1 MSPDPLSLGQVDGP
15 LKIYSRLL
23 DTELWLVPEGYR
35 GPPLDAPAYTA
46 AECRLLVALQLDAAQ
61 LRALHLVKEHLAG
74 ELVEDETQT
83 GELLARYHQ
92 LEMDLAAGQGSETEF
107 LDLARR
113 LGQTLNQLEKNTR

>member
-1 MSPDPLSLGQVDGP
+1 MAPAPLSLGQVEGP
-15 LKIYSRLL
+15 LKIHSRLL
-23 DTELWLVPEGYR
+23 DADLWLLPEGYA

-46 AECRLLVALQLDAAQ
+46 AECRLLVTLRPAAQ
-61 LRALHLVKEHLAG
+61 QLQAIHLVKEQLAG

-83 GELLARYHQ
+83 SELLARYRQ

-113 LGQTLNQLEKNTR
+113 LGQTLDQAEENIR